1 MMKAHIVPF
10 LAEDALDIALRALDV
25 HDLEGTDMKA
35 LGHLMAASP
44 IAYSLVREDGAI
56 AGCAGVLFHPGGKVG
71 DVYVLTSDLVESY
84 KFSFVK
90 GVLWGLN
97 RAFDVYGVVRL
108 QTLVLTEHEVSINWL
123 EWMGFE
129 REGLCRKCGPNSLD
143 RYLYAKV
150 KK

>member
-1 MMKAHIVPF
+1 MMKAQIVPF
-10 LAEDALDIALRALDV
+10 MAKDALDIDLRTLDA
-25 HDLEGTDMKA
+25 HDLKDTDMEA
-35 LGHLMAASP
+35 LGRLMASSP
-44 IAYSLVREDGAI
+44 IAYSLVREDGEI

-71 DVYVLTSDLVESY
+71 DVYVLTSPLIEEY
-84 KFSFVK
+84 KLSFVK

-97 RAFDVYGVVRL
+97 RAFDEFGAVRL
-108 QTLVLTEHEVSINWL
+108 QTLVLTEHELSINWL

-150 KK
+150 KI